1 MDRETLLKALNKPSP
16 YGPDVDL
23 SRFDIGSAEIES
35 LEEKK
40 VDEVSS
46 RLGLGGG
53 LLKRADYLQVNESV
67 ISKFMREKIAGRG
80 AVVLPTNEALKKLE
94 WAREYSWRLV
104 SPDTDKYTAATS
116 LYGNEL
122 GYFIYVPPGV
132 KIKDPVYA
140 CLFITK
146 KKHAQ
151 LVHNIVVV
159 DEDAEL
165 NLITGCGVP
174 DQPLGSLHV
183 DISEFYVGR
192 RSKLTFTMIHAW
204 APGMVVR
211 PRTAVRVGEGGE
223 YVSYYVVYS
232 PVESIQLYPRV
243 YLGEGA
249 RATLNSIVV
258 GGHRGVY
265 DVGSAIVLEGK
276 DSAGEILS
284 RNLGRDSSLI
294 YARSRIEGRAGP
306 SRGHIECLGLI
317 ESGAATIAAV
327 PEISSSSPEAIL
339 THEAAI
345 GKISEDLIN
354 YLLSKGFSEEEA
366 RAAIIKG
373 FLNIE
378 EPRLPQ
384 QVREVIKR
392 TVEYIVSRATG

>member
-23 SRFDIGSAEIES
+23 DRFNIGPTGREHLGEEEID
-35 LEEKK
+35 KI
-40 VDEVSS
+40 SS
-46 RLGLGGG
+46 RLGFGGG
-53 LLKRADYLQVNESV
+53 LLRKADYLQVNESV
-67 ISKFMREKIAGRG
+67 LSRSMREKLAERG
-80 AVVLPTNEALKKLE
+80 AVVLPTSEALKKLN
-94 WAREYSWRLV
+94 WAREYSWKLV

-122 GYFIYVPPGV
+122 GFFIYVPPNT
-132 KIKDPVYA
+132 KIKDPIYT

-146 KKHAQ
+146 KGFAQ
-151 LVHNIVVV
+151 LLHNIVIV
-159 DEDAEL
+159 DDGAEL

-174 DQPLGSLHV
+174 DQPVGSLHV
-183 DISEFYVGR
+183 GISEYYVGKR
-192 RSKLTFTMIHAW
+192 GKLTYTMIHAW
-204 APGMVVR
+204 APDMVVR

-223 YVSYYVVYS
+223 YVSYYVIYS
-232 PVESIQLYPRV
+232 PVESLQTYPKV
-243 YLGEGA
+243 YLSEGG

-258 GGHRGVY
+258 SEGSGVY
-265 DVGSAIVLEGK
+265 DVGSAIVLEGR

-284 RNLGRDSSLI
+284 RNLGRGSSFI

-317 ESGAATIAAV
+317 ENNSATIESL
-327 PEISSSSPEAIL
+327 PEISSSNPEAIL

-366 RAAIIKG
+366 RTAIIKG

-378 EPRLPQ
+378 EPKLPQ

-392 TVEYIVSRATG
+392 TIEYIASKATG

>member
-1 MDRETLLKALNKPSP
+1 
-16 YGPDVDL
+16 
-23 SRFDIGSAEIES
+23 
-35 LEEKK
+35 
-40 VDEVSS
+40 
-46 RLGLGGG
+46 
-53 LLKRADYLQVNESV
+53 
-67 ISKFMREKIAGRG
+67 
-80 AVVLPTNEALKKLE
+80 
-94 WAREYSWRLV
+94 
-104 SPDTDKYTAATS
+104 
-116 LYGNEL
+116 
-122 GYFIYVPPGV
+122 
-132 KIKDPVYA
+132 
-140 CLFITK
+140 
-146 KKHAQ
+146 
-151 LVHNIVVV
+151 
-159 DEDAEL
+159 
-165 NLITGCGVP
+165 
-174 DQPLGSLHV
+174 
-183 DISEFYVGR
+183 
-192 RSKLTFTMIHAW
+192 
-204 APGMVVR
+204 
-211 PRTAVRVGEGGE
+211 
-223 YVSYYVVYS
+223 
-232 PVESIQLYPRV
+232 SIQLYPRV
-243 YLGEGA
+243 YLSEGA

-317 ESGAATIAAV
+317 EGGAATIAAV